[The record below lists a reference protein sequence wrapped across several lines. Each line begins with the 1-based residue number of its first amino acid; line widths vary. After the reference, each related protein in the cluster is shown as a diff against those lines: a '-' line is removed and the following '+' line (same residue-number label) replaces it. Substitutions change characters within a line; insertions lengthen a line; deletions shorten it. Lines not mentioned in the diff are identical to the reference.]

1 MRSLR
6 VVAGL
11 FVLAMLG
18 GIITMLGG
26 ITVHA
31 QAGYLIA
38 FSAISNGV
46 EDIYIIREDGGGGAI
61 NLTRAPSRDWHPTW
75 SPDGQRIAFVSNRV
89 NKDSS
94 DLFVMNADGS
104 GVSNLTETPDSR
116 ELAPEWSPDGTKLVF
131 VSDRTGSPE
140 LFILDLGTSQVTQL
154 TSTAVDKSAPT
165 WLPNSQQ
172 VAYWASSD
180 GLTSIFVVNTQNQQ
194 VNRVTSGALDSWP
207 AISPNGATLA
217 FERVDGDFKQLHL
230 QDIGDSGDPF
240 PITSGAYNNTQPAWS
255 ADGTRIA
262 FISDR
267 EGVPALYVMNRD
279 DNAAR
284 PIGISG
290 VEAVLSPAWSPIVT
304 STVVNSGGFGIGQS
318 FERVTDVGSIRPES
332 IELLGRSEARLVP
345 EPPYSVGAN
354 QLFRIRVEVAVNAD
368 GLTVEPTRPAVDS
381 NSIPRASLS
390 AYTYMSARLV
400 GIDLTRFD
408 IDPAPDEAYMIRLRP
423 DQENFWE
430 WELRPRP
437 EAVGQTSYLGVKFFV
452 PSIDEAGVLLERE
465 GEGQLRFEVSVSPQ
479 VVEAVVTPEP
489 PASVRFHF
497 NGDDSM
503 ALQLLSDLD
512 VNQISLRTPRGEA
525 YFGEDFDL
533 GGFVMAANT
542 CLIYQWEEGA
552 PIIPDECEDLEQIA
566 VPLSDV
572 FWYDFTAGT
581 LAKARIF
588 FRERTGPCKLVDN
601 KCEF

>member
-1 MRSLR
+1 MRVFR
-6 VVAGL
+6 
-11 FVLAMLG
+11 VLAMLFVVG
-18 GIITMLGG
+18 MLGG
-26 ITVHA
+26 ITVYG

-38 FSAISNGV
+38 FSAIANGV
-46 EDIYIIREDGGGGAI
+46 EDIYIVREDGGGGAI
-61 NLTRAPSRDWHPTW
+61 NLTRAASRDWHPTW

-89 NKDSS
+89 DNA
-94 DLFVMNADGS
+94 DLFIMNADGS

-116 ELAPEWSPDGTKLVF
+116 ELAPEWSPDGSKLVF

-140 LFILDLGTSQVTQL
+140 LFTFELATRTVTQL

-172 VAYWASSD
+172 VAYWSNIE
-180 GLTSIFVVNTQNQQ
+180 GVTSIFVVNAQNQQ

-207 AISPNGATLA
+207 AVSPNGATLV
-217 FERVDGDFKQLHL
+217 FERVDGEFKQLYL
-230 QDIGDSGDPF
+230 QDIADTGEPF
-240 PITSGAYNNTQPAWS
+240 AVTGGAYNNTQPAWS
-255 ADGTRIA
+255 ADGARIA

-267 EGVPALYVMNRD
+267 DGIPTLYVMNRE

-284 PIGISG
+284 PIAIPG
-290 VEAVLSPAWSPIVT
+290 VEAVLAPAWSPVT
-304 STVVNSGGFGIGQS
+304 SSTVVNNGGFGIGQS

-345 EPPYSVGAN
+345 EPPYSVGSN

-368 GLTVEPTRPAVDS
+368 GLTVQPTLPAVDTNAIHS
-381 NSIPRASLS
+381 ASLS

-400 GIDLTRFD
+400 GIDLSRFD
-408 IDPAPDEAYMIRLRP
+408 IDPAPSEAYMIRLRP

-452 PSIDEAGVLLERE
+452 PSIDEQGVLLERE
-465 GEGQLRFEVSVSPQ
+465 GEGQLRFEVSVTPQ
-479 VVEAVVTPEP
+479 VVEATPVP
-489 PASVRFHF
+489 QTPASVRFHF
-497 NGDDSM
+497 NADNSM
-503 ALQLLSDLD
+503 ALQLLNDLD
-512 VNQISLRTPRGEA
+512 VDQISLRTPRGEA
-525 YFGEDFDL
+525 HFGEDFGL
-533 GGFVMAANT
+533 GGFVLSANT

-552 PIIPDECEDLEQIA
+552 PIIPDGCEELEQIA

-572 FWYDFTAGT
+572 FWYDFTART

-588 FRERTGPCKLVDN
+588 IEERTGQCKLVDN
-601 KCEF
+601 QCEF